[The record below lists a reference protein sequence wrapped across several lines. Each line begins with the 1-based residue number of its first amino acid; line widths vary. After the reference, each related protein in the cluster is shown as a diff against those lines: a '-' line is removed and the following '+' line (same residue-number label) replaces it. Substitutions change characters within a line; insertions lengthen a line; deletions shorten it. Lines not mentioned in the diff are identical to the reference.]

1 MHTLRH
7 HNPGHHLNLIGQ
19 VAVGVHLDDRLA
31 EADAGNPQHG
41 AQGQSQ
47 QVVHSS
53 TVYLLTGSQRQLLQ
67 ILQGLD

>member
-1 MHTLRH
+1 MHPLRH
-7 HNPGHHLNLIGQ
+7 HNPGHHLYLIRQ

-41 AQGQSQ
+41 TQGQSQ
-47 QVVHSS
+47 QVVHGS
-53 TVYLLTGSQRQLLQ
+53 TVYLLTGSQGQLLQ